1 MDETGERRM
10 KTLYLIRGLSGSG
23 KTTLANIIWDAMAWR
38 NMCDGKPLDH
48 NNAVTIS
55 ADDFFTDNDGEYH
68 FDADM
73 LPAAHCD
80 ALGRV
85 ITSMMDSTK
94 SIIVHNTFSQQWEAQ
109 PYINQAKE
117 YGYSVSII
125 ECQSEF
131 DNVHGVPPHVIEKMS
146 NRWENISP

>member
-1 MDETGERRM
+1 M

-48 NNAVTIS
+48 PNAVTIS
-55 ADDFFTDNDGEYH
+55 ADDFFT
-68 FDADM
+68 
-73 LPAAHCD
+73 
-80 ALGRV
+80 
-85 ITSMMDSTK
+85 
-94 SIIVHNTFSQQWEAQ
+94 
-109 PYINQAKE
+109 E
-117 YGYSVSII
+117 YGYSVSVI